1 MVIHENRTSKTPV
14 IHGVERRAGLN
25 EPKTESE
32 LYVLTELLKLVLR
45 MSAEDRLKALWYTK
59 GLADAREDEK

>member
-1 MVIHENRTSKTPV
+1 MVTREIRTSKTLV
-14 IHGVERRAGLN
+14 IDGVERRSNLN

>member
-1 MVIHENRTSKTPV
+1 MVIHENRTSKTTA
-14 IHGVERRAGLN
+14 IAEVERRSNLN

-45 MSAEDRLKALWYTK
+45 MSAEERLKALWYAK
-59 GLADAREDEK
+59 GMADAREDEK

>member
-1 MVIHENRTSKTPV
+1 MPSGE
-14 IHGVERRAGLN
+14 ERRGKLN

-45 MSAEDRLKALWYTK
+45 MSAEERLKALWYAK
-59 GLADAREDEK
+59 GMADAREDEK

>member
-1 MVIHENRTSKTPV
+1 MVTHEIRTSKTTA
-14 IHGVERRAGLN
+14 IAGVERRGNLN

>member
-1 MVIHENRTSKTPV
+1 MVTHEIRTSKTTA
-14 IHGVERRAGLN
+14 IAGVERRNNLN

-59 GLADAREDEK
+59 GLADAREEEK